1 MTQTAEWLESLPSP
15 DCNMQRKA
23 ILVSACSSLLFISSQ
38 AQVVLQGL
46 SPASGIPGSTA
57 SIYGTGLQGAGQ
69 VQLGGVSA
77 AVTLTASTQVNFTVP
92 VAPSGFV
99 AVQVAGVW
107 YTNPIPFTVERPIQ
121 GTFDPPG
128 GVSRAGYRV
137 LAGGDFVNVDSGTGH
152 FNSGVDQEGVPVLW
166 AFRNGTAP
174 AFLALVHP
182 ATNQPVVDAT
192 STAEALVLLNPA
204 VNGGALPRYTNYLGP
219 LRALPEFSAFVTAIG
234 NASATGR
241 DYLDDASVESAW
253 VNAIEALLAIAPP
266 DEAPVTGQGFEPGT
280 PSGTKLRYLDPPETS
295 QGNVGLR
302 RLRATLAGPTPKRP
316 DDFVAGFESAG
327 RFKPFE
333 NPLDWF
339 VKLYEL
345 DPNQFTNGFDSVSAL
360 SPTANPVRQPYGTLQ
375 TVTVPATLFTKN
387 LDLLDM
393 AAGAVM
399 DWLFAR
405 NVDPYVLKPNET
417 TIPALRPGVYVAEAH
432 SGCIYYGTAF
442 LSGSDSQSQLITDLN
457 ARTTWAVSLGG
468 NIFVAAVD
476 LISGI
481 GGVQELVKEL
491 MGNKPELERGVTKL
505 MKGVAEDVVK
515 GLAVHGSNI
524 ASKDTLYDLLKTA
537 ASSTLKNLADLA
549 MERAEFAGADE
560 YGTKVAK
567 TVGKSLNVLS
577 KISAV
582 AQGVERVTGL
592 VNGGTL
598 AVERTVVVVGNP
610 FAPRITSF
618 FPTAGRGG
626 EVITIQGANFGN
638 TTNGL
643 SVSFRQFAS
652 TDDPTAYTMRV
663 ELEVLTNSNTSIAAR
678 VPWWDY
684 ATDFPNGRAYVVVER
699 GNTNSVGSSAALSP
713 RFREFRFLLPP
724 TITSVFPDP
733 VRPGAM
739 LELRGLGFDNE
750 LAREY
755 EVNIDSSYQ
764 SIGLTADGSG
774 ARMMFRV
781 PPNLE
786 TGEHELAI
794 KLRGQTG
801 ASFPFTVEYPAYQTP
816 HGEAPGY
823 GIFVNQPDFSNVADG
838 KVSVQEAFLIIAG
851 QLGRQ
856 IEQHLPCELLPP
868 DDPGYCPP
876 QARETDFVYG
886 DEPQTVLGPVHTIT
900 FDGNLT
906 IMGALPPLRERVH
919 YQFGIAGQPVVL
931 DGTGTPPG
939 TSGLV
944 LDGVNGVRVSGSLII
959 RNFSGPGVHLRNGAQ
974 NSSLEGISVV
984 NCGSGFLVEGGS
996 AGNEL
1001 RDCAVTN
1008 VAGHG
1013 VHFTGVGTERN
1024 LMSSSR
1030 GGGFP
1035 LSPYTVI
1042 TGCGGNGIRLDNGA
1056 SFNNIV
1062 PGTIRNCQAAGIY
1075 LGGASNN
1082 FFGWPTEELRRR
1094 YDLVNN
1100 QTAGAH
1106 LGPGAVGNVLRY
1118 LNPLGNQGDGVLL
1131 QGPGCS
1137 NNVVDRT
1144 FAGVNLYEGGTSLTI
1159 ANEGSGIRLTEGAQ
1173 YNLVGTRLVSLG
1185 QHGSISGNRDDGV
1198 LLEGA
1203 NTAFNTVN
1211 AQFIGVLDPY
1221 IGAAGLRFSANGR
1234 SGIALRNG
1242 ARDNTIGD
1250 HNADLANA
1258 IFTCP
1263 DAGIELQGTGTD
1275 NNLVF
1280 GNQIGAFFSSW
1291 VLLAG
1296 NPNRPRIGVWIHDG
1310 PRNNTI
1316 GLPGAR
1322 LIVPR
1327 FPGDPLGS
1335 PVQGWNAINSC
1346 AEAGVLIEN
1355 ASGTVG
1361 TDGVLSGAN
1370 VIQANHLGELD
1381 NGNLAPSGE
1390 GAGLKLGAG
1399 AEANVI
1405 GGRTPELGNR
1415 IRGWFRAG
1423 IWIDQN
1429 HLAGPAQRNR
1439 IENNFIE
1446 GPGLGISYRF
1456 TDYLTSTPSGGVGV
1470 LLTASSGHVV
1480 GESQLTRNTLYVN
1493 RLGVYLSDSS
1503 SNVVQGFYITNSFNA
1518 GLVVRGGQGNLLG
1531 GDDPGLGNLIHAFG
1545 FRDEPN
1551 WAGLALSLTSHNRV
1565 RNNEIGLL
1573 APGRGAM
1580 GMYLTNAANN
1590 EIGGPARI
1598 NGNIVISNYT
1608 HGIVLGGTACVSNRF
1623 FNNRIGLDRD
1633 GNFQPNNGDGVRLE
1647 AGARDNYIGGL
1658 AEVMRAVSN
1667 VLISTSLPLGNL
1679 ILANEQAGVRVVG
1692 GSTTGNRILYNQISG
1707 NLGKGIQHEAGGN
1720 NLQPPPVFLAFDGK
1734 SVSGNVASLA
1744 VTPPGSLIQLFTD
1757 PDAGDPEGDAFLGEA
1772 TVGPTGHW
1780 RASLLGSL
1788 RHPIITMT
1796 ATHGGN
1802 GSTSEF
1808 GTGDTTL
1815 VGFSIERADST
1826 PQSSIPAGAVQ
1837 SPVFLLLLKALNA
1850 DVRVNSMTFDTTGTL
1865 PDQTAVT
1872 AARLYRDD
1880 DQNGMLTSVDSLL
1893 AGPVTFSADNGRL
1906 TFANMNPVIE
1916 ANSTQQWALAYS
1928 LSPTAPAGATFQ
1940 ISLTN
1945 AQVVDA
1951 QFINP
1956 LALAVNPQGD
1966 FAILSAEFTVG
1977 DAPAGQTYA
1986 AWASDVFTPAQLAD
2000 PEISGPDKDPDGDG
2014 LTNLGEYAYN
2024 LNPLLSDRHVS
2035 SADRGIPTGSL
2046 AGNDLR
2052 ITFVRRKPPVDL
2064 VYELDHAAN
2073 LQAWSDALSPPAYL
2087 NLESQVDVGLPGT
2100 LERVVYR
2107 TVQPAVGSGHFVR
2120 VRVRKTP

>member
-1 MTQTAEWLESLPSP
+1 
-15 DCNMQRKA
+15 MQLRA
-23 ILVSACSSLLFISSQ
+23 QLASVLCLFLATVSY
-38 AQVVLQGL
+38 AQVILQGL
-46 SPASGIPGSTA
+46 SPASGVPGSTA

-77 AVTLTASTQVNFTVP
+77 AVTLTTSTQVNFTVP
-92 VAPSGFV
+92 MASSGFV
-99 AVQVAGVW
+99 AIQVAGVW

-121 GTFDPPG
+121 GTFNPPA
-128 GVSRAGYRV
+128 GVSRTGYRV
-137 LAGGDFVNVDSGTGH
+137 LTGGDFLNVDPFTGE

-166 AFRNGTAP
+166 AFRNGAAP
-174 AFLALVHP
+174 AFIALVHP
-182 ATNQPVVDAT
+182 GTNQPVVDAT
-192 STAEALVLLNPA
+192 STAEALILLNPA
-204 VNGGALPRYTNYLGP
+204 VNAGALPRYTNYFGP
-219 LRALPEFSAFVTAIG
+219 LRALPEFNAFVTVIG
-234 NASATGR
+234 NACAAGR
-241 DYLDDASVESAW
+241 DYLNDASVESAW
-253 VNAIEALLAIAPP
+253 VSTVEALLAVAPP
-266 DEAPVTGQGFEPGT
+266 DEAPVSGQGFEPGT

-295 QGNVGLR
+295 QGNVGWR
-302 RLRATLAGPTPKRP
+302 RLRATFAGPTPNRP

-327 RFKPFE
+327 RFQPFE

-345 DPNQFTNGFDSVSAL
+345 DPAQFTDGLDSVSAL
-360 SPTANPVRQPYGTLQ
+360 SPTSNPVRQPFGTLQ

-387 LDLLDM
+387 LDLLDV
-393 AAGAVM
+393 AAGMVM
-399 DWLFAR
+399 DSLFAR
-405 NVDPYVLKPNET
+405 NVDPHVLKPNET
-417 TIPALRPGVYVAEAH
+417 TLPAVRPGVYVAEAH
-432 SGCIYYGTAF
+432 SGSLYYGTAF
-442 LSGSDSQSQLITDLN
+442 LSGADSQSQLITDLN

-468 NIFVAAVD
+468 NVFVAAVD

-481 GGVQELVKEL
+481 GGVQELVKEF
-491 MGNKPELERGVTKL
+491 MGKDPGKEPALAKI

-515 GLAVHGSNI
+515 GLAVHENDM
-524 ASKDTLYDLLKTA
+524 ASTDTLYDLLKTA
-537 ASSTLKNLADLA
+537 ASSFIKNLADLA

-560 YGTKVAK
+560 YGTKVAQ

-577 KISAV
+577 KISTV

-598 AVERTVVVVGNP
+598 AVERTVIVVGNP
-610 FAPRITSF
+610 FAPRITTF
-618 FPTAGRGG
+618 FPTTGRGG
-626 EVITIQGANFGN
+626 ELMTIQGANFGN

-652 TDDPTAYTMRV
+652 TDDPTAYTKRL

-678 VPWWDY
+678 VPWTNY
-684 ATDFPNGRAYVVVER
+684 AAEFPNGRAYVVVER
-699 GNTNSVGSSAALSP
+699 GNTNFVGSSAALSP

-724 TITSVFPDP
+724 TITSVFPNP
-733 VRPGAM
+733 VVRGAM

-750 LAREY
+750 TAREY
-755 EVNIDSSYQ
+755 EVKIDDALQ
-764 SIGLTADGSG
+764 SIGLTADGPG

-781 PPNLE
+781 PPNLDP
-786 TGEHELAI
+786 GAHEVAI
-794 KLRGQTG
+794 TLRGETS
-801 ASFPFTVEYPAYQTP
+801 ASFPFTVEYPAYETP
-816 HGEAPGY
+816 HGESPGY
-823 GIFVNQPDFSNVADG
+823 GILVNQPDFSNVADG
-838 KVSVQEAFLIIAG
+838 KISVQEAFLIIAG
-851 QLGRQ
+851 QLGRA
-856 IEQHLPCELLPP
+856 IEQHPPCELLPP
-868 DDPGYCPP
+868 SEPDSCPP
-876 QARETDFVYG
+876 QDRETDFVHG
-886 DEPQTVLGPVHTIT
+886 DEPDTILGPVHTIT
-900 FDGNLT
+900 FAGNQT
-906 IMGALPPLRERVH
+906 ITGALPPLPGGVH
-919 YQFGIAGQPVVL
+919 YQFGIGGESVIL
-931 DGTGTPPG
+931 DGTDTAPG
-939 TSGLV
+939 TAGLV

-959 RNFSGPGVHLRNGAQ
+959 RNFSGPGVHLHNGAQ
-974 NSSLEGISVV
+974 NSLLQGISVV
-984 NCGSGFLVEGGS
+984 DCGSGFLVEGAS
-996 AGNEL
+996 TGNDF
-1001 RDCAVTN
+1001 RDCSVTN
-1008 VAGHG
+1008 VSGHG
-1013 VHFTGVGTERN
+1013 IHFTGNGTERN
-1024 LMSSSR
+1024 AMTSSR
-1030 GGGFP
+1030 GGGLP
-1035 LSPYTVI
+1035 PSPYTVI

-1056 SFNNIV
+1056 SFNNVV

-1075 LGGASNN
+1075 VGGASNN

-1173 YNLVGTRLVSLG
+1173 GNLIGTRLVSLG

-1221 IGAAGLRFSANGR
+1221 LGAAGLRFSANGR

-1242 ARDNTIGD
+1242 TRDNTIGD

-1258 IFTCP
+1258 VFACP
-1263 DAGIELQGTGTD
+1263 DAGIELHGAGTD

-1280 GNQIGAFFSSW
+1280 GNQIGAFSSHW
-1291 VLLAG
+1291 VLVEG
-1296 NPNRPRIGVWIHDG
+1296 SPNRPRIGIWIHNG

-1322 LIVPR
+1322 LIAPR
-1327 FPGDPLGS
+1327 FPGDTLGS
-1335 PVQGWNAINSC
+1335 FFQCWNAINSC
-1346 AEAGVLIEN
+1346 TQAGVLIEN
-1355 ASGTVG
+1355 ASGIVG

-1370 VIQANHLGELD
+1370 VIQANHIGELD

-1399 AEANVI
+1399 AEANII

-1415 IRGWFRAG
+1415 IRGWYRAG
-1423 IWIDQN
+1423 VWIDQN
-1429 HLAGPAQRNR
+1429 HIAGPAQRNR
-1439 IENNFIE
+1439 IENNRIE
-1446 GPGLGISYRF
+1446 GPGLGISFRY

-1470 LLTASSGHVV
+1470 LLTDSSGHVI

-1493 RLGVYLSDSS
+1493 RLGVYLADSS
-1503 SNVVQGFYITNSFNA
+1503 SNIVQGCHITNSYNA
-1518 GLVVRGGQGNLLG
+1518 GLVVRGGQGNVLG
-1531 GDDPGLGNLIHAFG
+1531 GDDPGRGNLIHAFG

-1551 WAGLALSLTSHNRV
+1551 WAGLALSHTSHNRA
-1565 RNNEIGLL
+1565 RNNEMGYL

-1580 GMYLTNAANN
+1580 GMYLTNAADN
-1590 EIGGPARI
+1590 EIGGPARMH
-1598 NGNIVISNYT
+1598 GNIVVANYT
-1608 HGIVLGGTACVSNRF
+1608 NGIVLSGPNSIGNRF

-1633 GNFQPNNGDGVRLE
+1633 GNLKSNRGDGVRLE
-1647 AGARDNYIGGL
+1647 AGASDNFIGGL
-1658 AEVMRAVSN
+1658 AGVTRSVNNLSY
-1667 VLISTSLPLGNL
+1667 STSLPSGNL
-1679 ILANEQAGVRVVG
+1679 ILGNEQAGVRVVG
-1692 GSTTGNRILYNQISG
+1692 SSTVGNRILYNQISG
-1707 NLGKGIQHEAGGN
+1707 NLGKGIQHEDGGN

-1744 VTPPGSLIQLFTD
+1744 VTPAGSRIQLFTD
-1757 PDAGDPEGDAFLGEA
+1757 LDAGDPEGDAFLGEA

-1780 RASLLGSL
+1780 RASLVGSL
-1788 RHPIITMT
+1788 RHPIITLT

-1808 GTGDTTL
+1808 ATGDTTL
-1815 VGFSIERADST
+1815 VGFSLERADST
-1826 PQSSIPAGAVQ
+1826 PQSSIHAGAVQ
-1837 SPVFLLLLKALNA
+1837 SPVFLLRLKALNA
-1850 DVRVNSMTFDTTGTL
+1850 DVRVNSVTFDTTGTL
-1865 PDQTAVT
+1865 PDQSAVT
-1872 AARLYRDD
+1872 AARLYRDN
-1880 DQNGMLTSVDSLL
+1880 DQNGVVTSADSLL
-1893 AGPVTFSADNGRL
+1893 AGPATFAADNGQL

-1916 ANSTQQWALAYS
+1916 ANSTQQWVLAYS
-1928 LSPTAPAGATFQ
+1928 LSPTAPAGANFQ
-1940 ISLTN
+1940 LSLTN

-1956 LALAVNPQGD
+1956 FALAVNPQGD

-1986 AWASDVFTPAQLAD
+1986 TWAADVFTPTQLAD
-2000 PEISGPDKDPDGDG
+2000 PEISGPHEDPDGDG
-2014 LTNLGEYAYN
+2014 LNNFGEYAYN
-2024 LNPLLSDRHVS
+2024 LNPLLPDRHVS
-2035 SADRGIPTGSL
+2035 SADRGVPAGSL

-2073 LQAWSDALSPPAYL
+2073 LQSWSDALSPPAYL
-2087 NLESQVDVGLPGT
+2087 TLESQVEVGPPGT
-2100 LERVVYR
+2100 LERVTYR
-2107 TVQPAVGSGHFVR
+2107 TVQPASEGRHYVR
-2120 VRVRKTP
+2120 VLVKPAP